1 MGCGSSKE
9 NSGGAAKS
17 STDTEV
23 RGPRPRT
30 TPTNGAPSAHAK
42 VTTVTDTRVK
52 DTRVKDTRVK
62 DTTPKDT
69 RVKNTRVNDTTPKD
83 TAPKDTAPK
92 DTAPKDT
99 AVKDTTS
106 KDTAVRV
113 ANSED
118 IAKKEE
124 ERARKKA
131 RVAAVSG
138 VFLLHE
144 VSPSLTRGLGLAVQ
158 AGPKGQQKKG
168 TSLPRRF
175 ALFRKEVS
183 HHRRFGQD
191 IQPRDRSRRSTSRML
206 S

>member
-30 TPTNGAPSAHAK
+30 TPTNGAPSAHVK
-42 VTTVTDTRVK
+42 VTRVTDTRVK

-69 RVKNTRVNDTTPKD
+69 
-83 TAPKDTAPK
+83 APKDTVPK

-106 KDTAVRV
+106 KDTAVKV

>member
-30 TPTNGAPSAHAK
+30 TPTNGAPSAHVK

-52 DTRVKDTRVK
+52 DTRVK
-62 DTTPKDT
+62 
-69 RVKNTRVNDTTPKD
+69 DTTPKD

-99 AVKDTTS
+99 AVTDTTS
-106 KDTAVRV
+106 KNTAVKV

-144 VSPSLTRGLGLAVQ
+144 VSPSLTRGLGLVVQ

-183 HHRRFGQD
+183 DHRRFGQD